1 MRLCTVNREV
11 RSRALA
17 VLLLV
22 IVAAVLVHSKTVSV
36 EAQSGRV
43 IDLFTQ
49 KGGRGA
55 NQSSDMFE
63 SQELVILY
71 ALVTYNDNPIANKL
85 VAFHANGPPN
95 PFENE
100 TAGGSSGTNESGIAE
115 FSFRIPWPVQMPEI
129 KVFGEWSVVASVDV
143 ADERV
148 TDTLTFK
155 AGWIIEITEIATLNL
170 EGNPE
175 EHYSRQDTIVFDLT
189 VENNAKT
196 AKPAAITIDV
206 QDSANHPI
214 IHIQLDNLI
223 VPPGV
228 SHVNGSAHIPVEA
241 RLGQASVSAGVY
253 TRSVENGGVLYSPA
267 ISTAFEII
275 ENNIVIIDVTP
286 SKTVVQ
292 RGEVVEIT
300 VKVKNIGNETESFNL
315 LVYYDNVLIGEK
327 RVESLGS
334 SEETQ
339 LAFIWNTSNV
349 DQGTYTISATAETV
363 EGEIETDDNTFVDGT
378 VTVLSG
384 AQFPLWIIHAFLVA
398 LVFIGALVLLLFLE
412 ISRRRRKRRKRQ
424 PQSFYAII
432 SRPHI

>member
-1 MRLCTVNREV
+1 V

-22 IVAAVLVHSKTVSV
+22 IVAAVLVHINTVSV
-36 EAQSGRV
+36 EAQSGRA

-71 ALVTYNDNPIANKL
+71 AFVTYNDNPIANKL

-95 PFENE
+95 PFENM
-100 TAGGSSGTNESGIAE
+100 TAGGSSSTNESGITE
-115 FSFRIPWPVQMPEI
+115 FSFRMPWPVEMPEI

-143 ADERV
+143 ADARV
-148 TDTLTFK
+148 ADTLAFK
-155 AGWIIEITEIATLNL
+155 VGWIIEITDIATLNL

-175 EHYSRQDTIVFDLT
+175 EHYSRQDTIVFGLT

-228 SHVNGSAHIPVEA
+228 SHVNGSARIPVEA
-241 RLGQASVSAGVY
+241 SLGQASVLAGIY
-253 TRSVENGGVLYSPA
+253 TRSVESGGVLYSPA
-267 ISTAFEII
+267 ISTTFEII
-275 ENNIVIIDVTP
+275 ENNIAIIDVTP
-286 SKTVVQ
+286 SKTAVQ

-315 LVYYDNVLIGEK
+315 TVYYDYTLISEK
-327 RVESLGS
+327 HVENLFS
-334 SEETQ
+334 SGETQ
-339 LAFIWNTSNV
+339 LVFIWNTSNV
-349 DQGTYTISATAETV
+349 NQGTYTISATAETV
-363 EGEIETDDNTFVDGT
+363 EGEIETADNTFVDGT

-384 AQFPLWIIHAFLVA
+384 TQFPLWIIHAFLVG
-398 LVFIGALVLLLFLE
+398 LMIIGALVLLLFLE

>member
-1 MRLCTVNREV
+1 MRSCTVNREV

-22 IVAAVLVHSKTVSV
+22 IVAAVLVHVNTVSV

-43 IDLFTQ
+43 IDVYTQ

-85 VAFHANGPPN
+85 VAFHVNGPPN
-95 PFENE
+95 PFENM

-115 FSFRIPWPVQMPEI
+115 FSFRIPWPVQMPET
-129 KVFGEWSVVASVDV
+129 KVFGEWSVAASVDV

-155 AGWIIEITEIATLNL
+155 AGWIIEIIDIETLNL

-228 SHVNGSAHIPVEA
+228 SHVNGSARIPVEA
-241 RLGQASVSAGVY
+241 SLGQTSVLAGIY
-253 TRSVENGGVLYSPA
+253 TRSVESGGVLYSPA
-267 ISTAFEII
+267 ISTTFEII

-300 VKVKNIGNETESFNL
+300 VKVKNIGSETESFNL
-315 LVYYDNVLIGEK
+315 LVYYDNLLIGEK
-327 RVESLGS
+327 RVESLVS
-334 SEETQ
+334 SGETQ
-339 LAFIWNTSNV
+339 LAFIWDTSNV

-363 EGEIETDDNTFVDGT
+363 EGEIETADNTFVDGT

-384 AQFPLWIIHAFLVA
+384 AQFPLWIIPAFLVG

-412 ISRRRRKRRKRQ
+412 ISRRRRRRKRQ

>member
-1 MRLCTVNREV
+1 V

-22 IVAAVLVHSKTVSV
+22 IVAAVLVHVNTVSV

-43 IDLFTQ
+43 IDVYTQ

-85 VAFHANGPPN
+85 VAFHVNGPPN
-95 PFENE
+95 PFENM

-115 FSFRIPWPVQMPEI
+115 FSFRIPWPVQMPET
-129 KVFGEWSVVASVDV
+129 KVFGEWSVAASVDV

-155 AGWIIEITEIATLNL
+155 AGWIIEIIDIETLNL

-228 SHVNGSAHIPVEA
+228 SHVNGSARIPVEA
-241 RLGQASVSAGVY
+241 SLGQTSVLAGIY
-253 TRSVENGGVLYSPA
+253 TRSVESGGVLYSPA
-267 ISTAFEII
+267 ISTTFEII

-300 VKVKNIGNETESFNL
+300 VKVKNIGSETESFNL
-315 LVYYDNVLIGEK
+315 LVYYDNLLIGEK
-327 RVESLGS
+327 RVESLVS
-334 SEETQ
+334 SGETQ
-339 LAFIWNTSNV
+339 LAFIWDTSNV

-363 EGEIETDDNTFVDGT
+363 EGEIETADNTFVDGT

-384 AQFPLWIIHAFLVA
+384 AQFPLWIIPAFLVG

-412 ISRRRRKRRKRQ
+412 ISRRRRRRKRQ

>member
-17 VLLLV
+17 ALLLV
-22 IVAAVLVHSKTVSV
+22 IVAAVLVHVNTVSV

-43 IDLFTQ
+43 IDVYTQ

-85 VAFHANGPPN
+85 VAFHVNGPPN
-95 PFENE
+95 PFENM

-115 FSFRIPWPVQMPEI
+115 FSFRIPWPVQMPET

-155 AGWIIEITEIATLNL
+155 AGWIIEIIDIETLNL

-175 EHYSRQDTIVFDLT
+175 EHYSRQDTIVFDLIL
-189 VENNAKT
+189 ENNAKT

-228 SHVNGSAHIPVEA
+228 SHVNGSARIPVEA
-241 RLGQASVSAGVY
+241 SLGQVSVLAGVY
-253 TRSVENGGVLYSPA
+253 TRSVESGGVLYSPA
-267 ISTAFEII
+267 ISTTFEII
-275 ENNIVIIDVTP
+275 ENNIVIISVTP
-286 SKTVVQ
+286 SKTAVQ

-300 VKVKNIGNETESFNL
+300 VKVKNMGSETESFNL

-334 SEETQ
+334 SGETQ

-384 AQFPLWIIHAFLVA
+384 TQFPLWIIHAFLVG

-412 ISRRRRKRRKRQ
+412 ISRRRRRRKRQ

>member
-1 MRLCTVNREV
+1 V

-17 VLLLV
+17 ALLLV
-22 IVAAVLVHSKTVSV
+22 IVAAVLVHVNTVSV

-43 IDLFTQ
+43 IDVYTQ

-85 VAFHANGPPN
+85 VAFHVNGPPN
-95 PFENE
+95 PFENM

-115 FSFRIPWPVQMPEI
+115 FSFRIPWPVQMPET

-155 AGWIIEITEIATLNL
+155 AGWIIEIIDIETLNL

-175 EHYSRQDTIVFDLT
+175 EHYSRQDTIVFDLIL
-189 VENNAKT
+189 ENNAKT

-228 SHVNGSAHIPVEA
+228 SHVNGSARIPVEA
-241 RLGQASVSAGVY
+241 SLGQVSVLAGVY
-253 TRSVENGGVLYSPA
+253 TRSVESGGVLYSPA
-267 ISTAFEII
+267 ISTTFEII
-275 ENNIVIIDVTP
+275 ENNIVIISVTP
-286 SKTVVQ
+286 SKTAVQ

-300 VKVKNIGNETESFNL
+300 VKVKNMGSETESFNL

-334 SEETQ
+334 SGETQ

-384 AQFPLWIIHAFLVA
+384 TQFPLWIIHAFLVG

-412 ISRRRRKRRKRQ
+412 ISRRRRRRKRQ
-424 PQSFYAII
+424 PRSFYAII

>member
-17 VLLLV
+17 ALLLV
-22 IVAAVLVHSKTVSV
+22 IVAAVLVHVNTVSV

-43 IDLFTQ
+43 IDVYTQ

-85 VAFHANGPPN
+85 VAFHVNGPPN
-95 PFENE
+95 PFENM

-115 FSFRIPWPVQMPEI
+115 FSFRIPWPVQMPET

-155 AGWIIEITEIATLNL
+155 AGWIIEIIDIETLNL

-175 EHYSRQDTIVFDLT
+175 EHYSRQDTIVFDLIL
-189 VENNAKT
+189 ENNAKT

-228 SHVNGSAHIPVEA
+228 SHVNGSARIPVEA
-241 RLGQASVSAGVY
+241 SLGQVSVLAGVY
-253 TRSVENGGVLYSPA
+253 TRSVESGGVLYSPA
-267 ISTAFEII
+267 ISTTFEII
-275 ENNIVIIDVTP
+275 ENNIVIISVTP
-286 SKTVVQ
+286 SKTAVQ

-300 VKVKNIGNETESFNL
+300 VKVKNMGSETESFNL

-334 SEETQ
+334 SGETQ

-384 AQFPLWIIHAFLVA
+384 TQFPLWIIHAFLVG

-412 ISRRRRKRRKRQ
+412 ISRRRRRRKRQ
-424 PQSFYAII
+424 PRSFYAII